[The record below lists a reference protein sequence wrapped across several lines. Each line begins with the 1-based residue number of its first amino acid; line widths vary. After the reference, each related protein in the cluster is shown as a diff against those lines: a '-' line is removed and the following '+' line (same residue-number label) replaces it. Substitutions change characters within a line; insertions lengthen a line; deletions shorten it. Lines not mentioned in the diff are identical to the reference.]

1 MHKGMAKSRQSK
13 EEEKRRRSRNEVR
26 TCGLMDKACALSL
39 PVSSAQK
46 ARVRRGAKVAALDGA
61 VARNKPEEAENR
73 SRTDRRSE
81 QLTKS
86 TTFFLASG
94 AKANFGKHV
103 GRGYCEMR
111 GRVCTKSRRRR
122 MRRRGSRGR
131 RRRTGRR

>member
-1 MHKGMAKSRQSK
+1 MHKGMAKSRQGK
-13 EEEKRRRSRNEVR
+13 EEETRRRSRNEVR

-39 PVSSAQK
+39 PVTCAQK
-46 ARVRRGAKVAALDGA
+46 ARVRRDETVAALDGT

-86 TTFFLASG
+86 TTCFSAWG

-103 GRGYCEMR
+103 GARLL
-111 GRVCTKSRRRR
+111 
-122 MRRRGSRGR
+122 
-131 RRRTGRR
+131 